1 MDKML
6 KLIDSIKQN
15 IPDQKYIE
23 LMQALA
29 EVKGSDRVRRQ
40 FARIT
45 KFIER
50 RQNQTHIYRYL
61 PLDVHTLDVDEVSDE
76 DLEQITLMLIIS
88 IDHLVEK
95 IQQLEQ
101 DVLWSVTHAQNYR
114 KNLSYRNLEHHYEWA
129 MVRDDSDCED

>member
-1 MDKML
+1 ML
-6 KLIDSIKQN
+6 ELIDSIKQN

-29 EVKGSDRVRRQ
+29 EVKGSDRVGRQ

-45 KFIER
+45 QFIER
-50 RQNQTHIYRYL
+50 RPNQAQIYRYL

-76 DLEQITLMLIIS
+76 DLEQITLMLIVS

-95 IQQLEQ
+95 VQQLEQ

-114 KNLSYRNLEHHYEWA
+114 KNLSYRNLEHQWA